1 MNKRSLH
8 PGRICVVIPT
18 YDNAGTVMDV
28 IERARKYIKDIIV
41 VDDGSADATPSL
53 LSSAKGITVVTHG
66 RNRGKGR
73 ALLSGFAKARELGF
87 DSVITIDADGQ
98 HYPEDLPLFIEAAE
112 RMPGAIIVG
121 SRGFGHKNMA
131 AKSKFA
137 NRFSNFWFAL
147 QTGIR
152 LPDTQTGY
160 RLYPL
165 SRLRGLGLITSR
177 YESELELMVYAAWH
191 AVPVRP
197 IDVRVHYPKPEER
210 VSHFRPGLDFTRIS
224 LLNAGLTIAALVY
237 GYPCKLISTLSRG
250 RRRHQ

>member
-1 MNKRSLH
+1 MSKRPVH
-8 PGRICVVIPT
+8 PARICVVIPT
-18 YDNAGTVMDV
+18 YDNAGTVVDV
-28 IERARKYIKDIIV
+28 IERTRPHIKDIIV
-41 VDDGSADATPSL
+41 VDDGSTDSTAAL
-53 LSSAKGITVVTHG
+53 LRQAGDITVVTHE

-87 DSVITIDADGQ
+87 DCVITIDADGQ
-98 HYPEDLPLFIEAAE
+98 HYPEDLPLFIEAAQK
-112 RMPGAIIVG
+112 MPGTIIVG

-137 NRFSNFWFAL
+137 NKFSNFWFAL

-165 SRLRGLGLITSR
+165 DELHGLGLITSR

-224 LLNAGLTIAALVY
+224 LLNTGLTLAALVY
-237 GYPCKLISTLSRG
+237 GYPCKLICSLA
-250 RRRHQ
+250 RRRRERQ

>member
-1 MNKRSLH
+1 MSKRAVH
-8 PGRICVVIPT
+8 PARICVVIPT
-18 YDNAGTVMDV
+18 YDNAGTVVDV
-28 IERARKYIKDIIV
+28 IERVRPHIKDIIV
-41 VDDGSADATPSL
+41 VDDGSADSTAEL
-53 LSSAKGITVVTHG
+53 LKGVGDITVVTHKQ
-66 RNRGKGR
+66 NQGKGK
-73 ALLSGFAKARELGF
+73 ALLSGFAKAKELGF

-98 HYPEDLPLFIEAAE
+98 HYPEDLPLFVEAAE
-112 RMPGAIIVG
+112 RMPGTIIVG
-121 SRGFGHKNMA
+121 SRGFSHKHMA

-137 NRFSNFWFAL
+137 NKFSNFWFAL

-165 SRLRGLGLITSR
+165 AELRGLGLITSR

-197 IDVRVHYPKPEER
+197 ISVRVHYPRPEER

-224 LLNAGLTIAALVY
+224 LLNAGLTIAALFY
-237 GYPCKLISTLSRG
+237 GYPSKLICSIA
-250 RRRHQ
+250 RRRRARQ

>member
-1 MNKRSLH
+1 MSNRSAH
-8 PGRICVVIPT
+8 PARICVVIPT
-18 YDNAGTVMDV
+18 YDNAGTVVDV
-28 IERARKYIKDIIV
+28 IERVRPHIKDIIV
-41 VDDGSADATPSL
+41 VDDGSADATAAL
-53 LSSAKGITVVTHG
+53 LSQVPGITVVTHE

-73 ALLSGFAKARELGF
+73 ALLSGFGKARELGF

-98 HYPEDLPLFIEAAE
+98 HYPEDLPLFLEAAE
-112 RMPGAIIVG
+112 RMPAAIIVG
-121 SRGFGHKNMA
+121 SRGFGHKNMD

-165 SRLRGLGLITSR
+165 DELHGLSLITSR

-197 IDVRVHYPKPEER
+197 IDVRVHYPRPEER

-224 LLNAGLTIAALVY
+224 LLNTGLTLAALVY
-237 GYPCKLISTLSRG
+237 GYPCKLICSLA
-250 RRRHQ
+250 RRRRQRR

>member
-1 MNKRSLH
+1 MSKRPAH
-8 PGRICVVIPT
+8 PARICVVIPT
-18 YDNAGTVMDV
+18 YDNAGTIVDV
-28 IERARKYIKDIIV
+28 IERAHKHIKDIIV
-41 VDDGSADATPSL
+41 VDDGSADATPEL
-53 LSSAKGITVVTHG
+53 LSQIDSITVVTHE

-87 DSVITIDADGQ
+87 DCAITIDADGQ
-98 HYPEDLPLFIEAAE
+98 HYPEDLPLLVEAAC

-121 SRGFGHKNMA
+121 SRGFDHEHMA

-165 SRLRGLGLITSR
+165 DQLHGLGLVTSR
-177 YESELELMVYAAWH
+177 YEAELELMVFAAWH

-197 IDVRVHYPKPEER
+197 IDVRVYYPRPEER
-210 VSHFRPGLDFTRIS
+210 VSHFRPTLDFARIS
-224 LLNAGLTIAALVY
+224 LLNTVLTLAAVVY
-237 GYPCKLISTLSRG
+237 GYPSKLICSLA
-250 RRRHQ
+250 RRRRARQ